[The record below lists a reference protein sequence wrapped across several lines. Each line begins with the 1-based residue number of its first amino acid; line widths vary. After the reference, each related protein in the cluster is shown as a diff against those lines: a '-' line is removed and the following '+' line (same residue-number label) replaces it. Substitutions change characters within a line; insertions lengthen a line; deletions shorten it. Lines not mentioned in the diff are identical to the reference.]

1 MSNTLLT
8 VSKITNRMLM
18 VLENECV
25 LVSQICRDYDAQFAV
40 TGAKIGAVV
49 NVRKP
54 ARFKGTLGPGLNVE
68 DFNETSIPVAL
79 TKQFHV
85 DTQFTTA
92 DLALSLDEFD
102 DRVITPVV
110 ATIANKMDYDAAVA
124 AYQTI
129 ANTVGVPGSSPT
141 GSLPWLQ
148 AGALLDSEGVPRD
161 GKRRIAMDP
170 WSQAATVDSL
180 KGLFNPQGALSN
192 QWTKGQMGANTLGFD
207 WFMDQNVVSYT
218 VGAQGGSPVFTTTG
232 ASTALLTTGWA
243 DNGTLQTSGWTAAAA
258 ARMNVGDV
266 FTIANVFLVNPQSR
280 APVGPNR
287 LRQFVVR
294 AATGVSLTQGTF
306 APTFDVDGTTVT
318 GGTYSSSGAGAL
330 TVSIAPAIISA
341 GQFQNV
347 NAAPVNN
354 AAISVLGTAGTVS
367 PQCLGFHRNFL
378 TLATADLPLPEGVHF
393 AGRSSTKKGG
403 YSIRIVRQ
411 YTINNDSLPC
421 RADVLYGYS
430 PLYRELGTRIA
441 G

>member
-8 VSKITNRMLM
+8 VSKITNEMLM

-25 LVSQICRDYDAQFAV
+25 LVSNICRDYDSQFAV

-92 DLALSLDEFD
+92 DLALSLDEFST
-102 DRVITPVV
+102 RVVKPVV
-110 ATIANKMDYDAAVA
+110 ATIANKLDYDAAVA
-124 AYQTI
+124 GYQAI
-129 ANTVGVPGSSPT
+129 ANTVGVPGTSPT
-141 GSLPWLQ
+141 GALPWLQ
-148 AGALLDSEGVPRD
+148 AGALLDSEAVSRD
-161 GKRRIAMDP
+161 GLRRIALDP
-170 WSQAATVDSL
+170 WSQAATIDSL
-180 KGLFNPQGALSN
+180 KGLFNPQSSLNG
-192 QWTKGQMGANTLGFD
+192 QYTKGLMGKDTLGFD
-207 WFMDQNVVSYT
+207 WFMDQNIVSYT

-232 ASTALLTTGWA
+232 TSTALLTTGWA

-258 ARMNVGDV
+258 PRLNVGDV
-266 FTIANVFLVNPQSR
+266 FTLAGVYLVNPQSR

-294 AATGVSLTQGTF
+294 AATGVSLSQGTF
-306 APTFDVDGTTVT
+306 APSFDVDGTTVV

-330 TVSIAPAIISA
+330 TLSIAPAVIGA

-347 NAAPVNN
+347 SAAPANN
-354 AAISVLGTAGTVS
+354 AIITVVGTAGTVS
-367 PQCLGFHRNFL
+367 PQCLAFHKNFL

-393 AGRSSTKKGG
+393 AGRASTKKGG

-421 RADVLYGYS
+421 RADVLYGLS
-430 PLYRELGTRIA
+430 PLYRELGVRVA